1 MQRHTIVEP
10 VSKGR
15 TDDQEL
21 LEKTSDAASDF
32 RRAVL
37 SDVDWG
43 NAGHATD
50 AKTCNE
56 SADIDLADVVKRCD
70 LDHGTDH
77 EDDGEAQ
84 ERNPA
89 TKFVVC
95 VRGKNGAEE
104 ATGCE
109 EGDNVLGDVSVSLAG
124 KSSGGQWQSEVD
136 FEALEGEHR
145 AHNTSVISC
154 FGA

>member
-1 MQRHTIVEP
+1 M
-10 VSKGR
+10 
-15 TDDQEL
+15 
-21 LEKTSDAASDF
+21 
-32 RRAVL
+32 
-37 SDVDWG
+37 
-43 NAGHATD
+43 
-50 AKTCNE
+50 
-56 SADIDLADVVKRCD
+56 KRCD

-145 AHNTSVISC
+145 AHNTSVISYLERYISIC
-154 FGA
+154 GIGEKGREIAYRTAVSPYRPLWSTNRPGNLRRIR